1 MKAKLPEVHGWHRTV
16 LFSFAVAIWVAVAGC
31 SQEPPETLTVVFSN
45 DLRGEIRSCGCP
57 ANDFGGLGRRAT
69 LLETVRDSTD
79 NFLLVDAGDFF
90 GVELNYGKEKA
101 DVTMK
106 SMAWMGYDAVV
117 LGEKDLGFG
126 VDYIVRRTQE
136 IGLPVMVANLYD
148 ARADTLLFPPSWV
161 VDYPSGLRVGL
172 IGVMGNRLKLP
183 PQVPE
188 GTIRISNPVEAVKR
202 ELDEIRE
209 EADYVVVVAHASRRE
224 AHAIATYVPEV
235 DVVAYGHEG
244 RPSGKGRN
252 RRVKNAFLL
261 QSPADGLFLGV
272 AFAVLD
278 GGGGIRALSEYQH
291 PLSKDYPD
299 HEAIA
304 KLFRSY
310 DMHVAAKEKSSI
322 PPAVFG
328 ARAGLKKPYAGSE
341 ACRECHEAE
350 FTAWKQSKHAEAF
363 ATLEGRERHYDRDCI
378 PCHTTG
384 FYRRGGFEH
393 VTVTPELVDVG
404 CESCHGNGHD
414 HVNDPDAPFEEAAA
428 ETCRECHNDDQS
440 PNFDFDAF
448 WDRIR
453 H

>member
-1 MKAKLPEVHGWHRTV
+1 MKTKLRELHGWHRWV
-16 LFSFAVAIWVAVAGC
+16 LFSFAFTIWIAIGGC
-31 SQEPPETLTVVFSN
+31 SQEPPETLTIAFSN

-69 LLETVRDSTD
+69 LLEIVRDSTD
-79 NFLLVDAGDFF
+79 HFLLVDAGDFF

-117 LGEKDLGFG
+117 IGEKDFGFG

-136 IGLPVMVANLYD
+136 IGLPVVVANVYD
-148 ARADTLLFPPSWV
+148 AVADTLLFPPSWV
-161 VDYPSGLRVGL
+161 VEYASGLSVGL
-172 IGVMGNRLKLP
+172 IGVMGNGLKLP

-188 GTIRISNPVEAVKR
+188 GVIRITEPIDAIKR
-202 ELDEIRE
+202 ELEEIRDRVE
-209 EADYVVVVAHASRRE
+209 YVVVVAHLSRRE
-224 AHAIATYVPEV
+224 AQAIATDVPEV
-235 DVVAYGHEG
+235 DLVVFGHEG
-244 RPSGKGRN
+244 RPSGKGKS
-252 RRVKNAFLL
+252 RRFGNAFLL
-261 QSPADGLFLGV
+261 QSPGKGLYLGV

-278 GGGGIRALSEYQH
+278 GDGGIRKINRFQH
-291 PLSKDYPD
+291 PLSKDYED
-299 HEAIA
+299 HEAVA

-310 DMHVAAKEKSSI
+310 DMNVAAKEKSDI
-322 PPAVFG
+322 PSALFD
-328 ARAGLKKPYAGSE
+328 ARAGLKKPFAGSE
-341 ACRECHEAE
+341 ACRECHETEYAV
-350 FTAWKQSKHAEAF
+350 WKQSKHAEAF
-363 ATLEGRERHYDRDCI
+363 AILEGRARQYDRDCI

-384 FYRRGGFEH
+384 FYKRGGFEH

-414 HVNDPDAPFEEAAA
+414 HESDPGTLFTDTAG
-428 ETCRECHNDDQS
+428 ETCRECHNDAQS
-440 PNFDFDAF
+440 PNFDFDAA